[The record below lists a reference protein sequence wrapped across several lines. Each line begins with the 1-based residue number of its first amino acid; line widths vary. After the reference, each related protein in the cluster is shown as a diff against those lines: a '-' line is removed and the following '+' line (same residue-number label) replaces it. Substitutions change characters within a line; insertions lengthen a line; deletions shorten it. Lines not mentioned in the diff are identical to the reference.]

1 MADRGEVE
9 DRTERLSSLPS
20 PPDLLR
26 LGRHLLEQ
34 LMGNLLHRV
43 FRRTDRSRQR
53 LPPRFLENLPQGTT
67 TMYPHHLSRA
77 PVDSQTT
84 ATRLR
89 GQGLEE
95 VGVADAVD
103 EEVVDEVGAGENRA
117 PF

>member
-1 MADRGEVE
+1 
-9 DRTERLSSLPS
+9 
-20 PPDLLR
+20 
-26 LGRHLLEQ
+26 
-34 LMGNLLHRV
+34 MGNLLHQA

-53 LPPRFLENLPQGTT
+53 LPPHFLENLPQGTT
-67 TMYPHHLSRA
+67 AMYPHHLSRA

-103 EEVVDEVGAGENRA
+103 EEVVDEVGAGGNRA